1 MFFHLGENKK
11 QSTKML
17 EDKSYSHI
25 VSWGVT
31 GDTFVVHDPTEFAK
45 TILPQHFKHNNMASF
60 VRQLNKYDFHKI
72 KSNDDETR
80 PYSEQAWEFQH
91 PKFQLNRRDLLE
103 DIKRKVPTPRNR
115 PTQKDK
121 NKTDDHQITDESSPD
136 DGTSGCSTAGNS
148 VAPAPQSIHQ
158 DLHSQVENLTEL
170 HADLTGQVS
179 ALSRN
184 CGSILDEIITFR
196 RNLAAQD
203 ALLSNLYQI
212 LTQQLSQERSQDRLF
227 QNDSPSRNSS
237 LSLNIQSSSSPN
249 EQYNNNRSS
258 STSEL
263 TSSILQLSGNLVSRN
278 IEDVHSNF
286 NQLMGTSDRIHSHT
300 QQLPVSPTSPSSTTR
315 PLLPTLSSSIY
326 SPINLSDDISN
337 DQTILSLNSPVN
349 FKSSISIDMSQVNTA
364 NIPVN
369 YNIQPGTIATS
380 PISLESQSTFSQ
392 QYSSSIGAFDTS
404 HITAPNV
411 SQAPYDISQLQLRQF
426 LPGPQ
431 TATTHSNTSPANRIY
446 VRGRSSISVQ
456 STHHLSSDDDNG
468 DNRKQKKA
476 KYS

>member
-1 MFFHLGENKK
+1 M
-11 QSTKML
+11 Q
-17 EDKSYSHI
+17 
-25 VSWGVT
+25 
-31 GDTFVVHDPTEFAK
+31 P
-45 TILPQHFKHNNMASF
+45 
-60 VRQLNKYDFHKI
+60 
-72 KSNDDETR
+72 
-80 PYSEQAWEFQH
+80 
-91 PKFQLNRRDLLE
+91 
-103 DIKRKVPTPRNR
+103 
-115 PTQKDK
+115 
-121 NKTDDHQITDESSPD
+121 
-136 DGTSGCSTAGNS
+136 
-148 VAPAPQSIHQ
+148 
-158 DLHSQVENLTEL
+158 
-170 HADLTGQVS
+170 
-179 ALSRN
+179 
-184 CGSILDEIITFR
+184 
-196 RNLAAQD
+196 
-203 ALLSNLYQI
+203 
-212 LTQQLSQERSQDRLF
+212 
-227 QNDSPSRNSS
+227 
-237 LSLNIQSSSSPN
+237 SSSPN

-258 STSEL
+258 STSEM

-286 NQLMGTSDRIHSHT
+286 NQLMGTSDRLHSHT

-380 PISLESQSTFSQ
+380 PISLETQSTFSQ

-446 VRGRSSISVQ
+446 VRGRSSISVP